1 MSDKRDLGTGTV
13 YFHDGQWE
21 GRIRYRDSGNKLI
34 IKSCYAPTKDEC
46 EEKLESMKC
55 ELGLID
61 KNLCSSSM
69 PFGDWCDIWN
79 ESERGKVTQMGIQ
92 STERF
97 RSYIFEWY
105 ATQSRLKVVF
115 YHTAS

>member
-1 MSDKRDLGTGTV
+1 METTMSDKRDLGTGTV

-97 RSYIFEWY
+97 RGNIFKWY
-105 ATQSRLKVVF
+105 SA
-115 YHTAS
+115 

>member
-46 EEKLESMKC
+46 KEKLELMKY

-61 KNLCSSSM
+61 KNLCSSS
-69 PFGDWCDIWN
+69 
-79 ESERGKVTQMGIQ
+79 KT
-92 STERF
+92 
-97 RSYIFEWY
+97 
-105 ATQSRLKVVF
+105 VVILRAF
-115 YHTAS
+115 LSPSSASFLY